1 MQAIEFETIARH
13 HLLQVPDQVPD
24 GVKLRVLVLIDE
36 TSIQEA
42 VSVEAPDTRARRK
55 PSLMLAGSVVLQDD
69 LLAPATPESDWNALQ

>member
-36 TSIQEA
+36 TSPQA

-69 LLAPATPESDWNALQ
+69 LLAPAAPESDWNALQ